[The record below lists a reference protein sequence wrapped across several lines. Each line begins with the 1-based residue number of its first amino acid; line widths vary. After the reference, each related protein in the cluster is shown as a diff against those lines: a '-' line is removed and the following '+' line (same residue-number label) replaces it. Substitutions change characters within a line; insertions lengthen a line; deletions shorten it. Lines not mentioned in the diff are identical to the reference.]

1 MTIAPG
7 SRLGPY
13 EIVSLIGAGGMGEV
27 YKAQDTRLKR
37 LVALKLLPPEL
48 TRDEPAKQ
56 RFLQEARAASALDHP
71 NICTIHEINETPDG
85 QLYLVMAYYEGE
97 TLKEKIERGP
107 LPLDE
112 AVDIAIQIGQG
123 LAEAHA
129 AGVVHRDIKPAN
141 VMLTKGAQVKI
152 VDFGLAKLAGQVGL
166 TQTGKALGT
175 VAYMSPEQARGHEV
189 DHGADLWSLGVVLYE
204 MLAGR
209 RPFPGE
215 HAQSVVY
222 AILNAEVPPLPS
234 ARAEVPADL
243 ARAVGRALTKLRG
256 DRQGSAEELVAE
268 LRAVKRAR
276 EGHAT
281 AEPVGEKA
289 VPSIAV
295 LPFANM
301 SADPEQE
308 YFCEGIAEELI
319 DALARLEGLRVVAR
333 TSAFQFRGQG
343 HDLRQIGEKLKVK
356 TVLEG
361 SVRKAGTRLRIN
373 AQLINAEDG
382 YHLWS
387 ERYDRKMDDVFAVQD
402 EIARSVVEKLKVK
415 LLGAVEAT
423 LVTRPTRNL
432 EAYHLYLRGRHH
444 SLKLTADAFVKSL
457 ECFAQA
463 VSEEPAYAQA
473 HAGIAMVHAI
483 SAVLGF
489 VAPQGVMRKAR
500 EAALH
505 ALDLGE
511 TVADAHAALGL
522 VLNYHDWDWPGAE
535 REYRRA
541 LELNPSDTQ
550 ARAYHAML
558 LGCEGR
564 ADAAIAE
571 ARQAVARDPLDLFS
585 NYVLALVLVCARRF
599 DAAIRQSHLTIEL
612 SPGFYLPYCS
622 LAWAAGATG
631 QSREAVAAL
640 RQAVVCAQG
649 DLFSQGYLGWALGLA
664 GEKDEAQAILS
675 RLKQRRTE
683 GYFSAFLIAVVL
695 VGLGEHDQAVEW
707 SLQASEDRDGLLPF
721 LHEFA
726 PFDPIRSDPRF
737 QDLLRRMNF
746 PQSAPSR
753 L

>member
-7 SRLGPY
+7 SRLGQY

-48 TRDEPAKQ
+48 TRDEAAKQ
-56 RFLQEARAASALDHP
+56 RFLQEAQAASALDHP

-107 LPLDE
+107 LPMDE
-112 AVDIAIQIGQG
+112 AVDIAIQVGQG
-123 LAEAHA
+123 LAEAHT

-141 VMLTKGAQVKI
+141 VMLPKGAPVKI

-175 VAYMSPEQARGHEV
+175 VAYMSPEQARGYEV

-209 RPFPGE
+209 RPFPGD
-215 HAQSVVY
+215 HAQSIIY
-222 AILNAEVPPLPS
+222 ALLNTEVPPLPS

-243 ARAVGRALTKLRG
+243 ARAVGRALTKLQG
-256 DRQGSAEELVAE
+256 DRHGSAEDLVTE
-268 LRAVKRAR
+268 LRAVKRAWA
-276 EGHAT
+276 GHAT
-281 AEPVGEKA
+281 AELVGEKA

-308 YFCEGIAEELI
+308 YFCEGLAEEVI
-319 DALARLEGLRVVAR
+319 DALARLDGLRVVAR
-333 TSAFQFRGQG
+333 TSAFQFRGG

-387 ERYDRKMDDVFAVQD
+387 ERYDREMDDVFAVQD

-415 LLGAVEAT
+415 LLGAEAT
-423 LVTRPTRNL
+423 LVTRPTSNL
-432 EAYHLYLRGRHH
+432 EAYHLFLRGRHH
-444 SLKLTADAFVKSL
+444 SLKMTADAIVKSL

-473 HAGIAMVHAI
+473 HAGIAMVYAV
-483 SAVLGF
+483 SAVLGS

-505 ALDLGE
+505 ALDLDE
-511 TVADAHAALGL
+511 TVADAHAAVGL
-522 VLNYHDWDWPGAE
+522 VLNYHDWDWLGAE

-541 LELNPSDTQ
+541 LELNPGDTQ
-550 ARAYHAML
+550 ARTYHAML

-571 ARQAVARDPLDLFS
+571 ARQAVELDPLNLFS
-585 NYVLALVLVCARRF
+585 NYALALVFVCARRF
-599 DAAIRQSHLTIEL
+599 DAAIKQSHVTIEL
-612 SPGFYLPYCS
+612 SPNFYLSYCS
-622 LAWAAGATG
+622 LAWAAAATG
-631 QSREAVAAL
+631 QYREAVAAL
-640 RQAVVCAQG
+640 RQAVVYAGG

-664 GEKDEAQAILS
+664 GEREEAQEILS
-675 RLKQRRTE
+675 RLKQRRTQ
-683 GYFSAFLIAVVL
+683 GYFSAYLIAVVL

-707 SLQASEDRDGLLPF
+707 LLKASEDRDGLLPF
-721 LHEFA
+721 LKESA
-726 PFDPIRSDPRF
+726 SFDPIRSDPRF
-737 QDLLRRMNF
+737 QDLIRRMNF
-746 PQSAPSR
+746 PQ
-753 L
+753 